1 MELIIVAIVS
11 FVIACLIN
19 IRYWK
24 PLFDELRDQA
34 KAEAKAHIDKLSVTE
49 KALKDH
55 QKSLYRSVEIC
66 GKLKGENIRLKEIL
80 QGERQWI
87 AFLNEG

>member
-1 MELIIVAIVS
+1 MLPLIALGA
-11 FVIACLIN
+11 FVLACLVN
-19 IRYWK
+19 YFYWK
-24 PLFDELRDQA
+24 PRFKKV
-34 KAEAKAHIDKLSVTE
+34 KAEAEAHIDKLSVTE

>member
-1 MELIIVAIVS
+1 MLLLIAFGA
-11 FVIACLIN
+11 FVLACLVN
-19 IRYWK
+19 YFYWK
-24 PLFDELRDQA
+24 PLFEKLREQA
-34 KAEAKAHIDKLSVTE
+34 KADAEAHFNKLGVTE

-66 GKLKGENIRLKEIL
+66 GKLKGENIKLKEIL
-80 QGERQWI
+80 EGEKQWI